1 MKLINKQ
8 QKLLIQTEL
17 ETLERERIRIAKD
30 LHDSV
35 SPNILAAKLI
45 TKNIIKKYEP
55 ESIETIESQFQ
66 AALKEIKSIVYD
78 LEPPGLIQ
86 FGLQSGLK
94 NYIDRITSATLVKVD
109 LKLEGDEIK
118 ELKITI
124 PIFRILQ
131 ELISNTLKHSQADH
145 ITLLLQVYKER
156 IKLLYTDN
164 GIGFD
169 KTKIQPGLGLHNIES
184 RVLTLNGE
192 LQFNSGS
199 YGVYYEIDIP
209 LDM

>member
-1 MKLINKQ
+1 MKLANKQ

-94 NYIDRITSATLVKVD
+94 NYIDRISSATLLKVD

-118 ELKITI
+118 ESKITI

-131 ELISNTLKHSQADH
+131 ELISNTLKHSQADC
-145 ITLLLQVYKER
+145 ITLLLQVNKDR

-164 GIGFD
+164 GVGFD

-184 RVLTLNGE
+184 RVLTLNGR
-192 LQFNSGS
+192 LQFNSGP

-209 LDM
+209 LHA